1 MGEGNPQAKTAPL
14 DETTALSLAR
24 RIINQEVE
32 TLRELAEGLEGVF
45 WKCAQRISECPGM
58 VWTTGVGTSAAVAAR
73 FAHILNCCGRRSMF
87 LHPSDSLHGHSG
99 ALRPGDLL
107 IGMSRGG
114 ESSEVNQLVAIAD
127 QLNVSTM
134 AFVHDT
140 DSTLA
145 RSCQAVLP
153 IRSRQ
158 EYELQEVLATTST
171 VAFCAMCD
179 ALAAVVWE
187 LRGHTLEEF
196 RRTHPGGAVGKEL
209 HGGKAGR

>member
-1 MGEGNPQAKTAPL
+1 M
-14 DETTALSLAR
+14 DEARALSLAR
-24 RIINQEVE
+24 RIIGQEVE

-45 WKCAQRISECPGM
+45 WECARQIGECPGM
-58 VWTTGVGTSAAVAAR
+58 VWTTGVGTSAAIAER

-99 ALRPGDLL
+99 ALSKGDLL
-107 IGMSRGG
+107 ITMSRGG
-114 ESSEVNQLVAIAD
+114 ESSEVNQLVAIANR
-127 QLNVSTM
+127 LGLSTM
-134 AFVHDT
+134 AFVHHT

-145 RSCQAVLP
+145 RSCQVVLP

-158 EYELQEVLATTST
+158 EYELQGVLATTST

-187 LRGHTLEEF
+187 LRGYTLEEF

-209 HGGKAGR
+209 HAVDR